1 MSPTSTNTEI
11 QARLAAQAFELL
23 LAKSA
28 QLLFLTNEVGIITR
42 ANSSAETLAG
52 RSLRGTSIHEI
63 IIDFQG
69 GLTLEKLG
77 ASERDGHILHLTTAS
92 GEPASFRFFVRRTDA
107 GYMLLAESTDSD
119 LRHLRSELMKLTVEM
134 GDLNRELQRRNVQLQ
149 ALSETKNQFLG
160 IAAHDLR
167 NPIAVQLAFSDILLD
182 GDVGELN
189 GQQSDLLME
198 IRESSEFMLGLI
210 NSLLDYTAIESGKL
224 RLEKSTFDL
233 SSHIRRNAERNR
245 LIAAKKNI
253 TIVAELEEH
262 LPQVRLDKGK
272 FEQILNNL
280 LSNAIKFS
288 EAGSTVWLRCTRY
301 DGGVRLEVEDQ
312 GPGIPEDQQQLLF
325 KPFSKTTIRPTMGE
339 RSTGLGLSIVKR
351 LVEGHGGSISLRST
365 MEVGSTFRI
374 ILPGT
379 NEGVTE

>member
-28 QLLFLTNEVGIITR
+28 QLLFLTDKAGIITR

-52 RSLRGTSIHEI
+52 RSLRGTSIHEN

-69 GLTLEKLG
+69 GLTLEKLS
-77 ASERDGHILHLTTAS
+77 ASERDGQILHLTTAS

-167 NPIAVQLAFSDILLD
+167 NPLGVLLAFSDILLH
-182 GDVGELN
+182 GDAGEIN
-189 GQQSDLLME
+189 GQQRDFLME

-224 RLEKSTFDL
+224 TLEKSTFDL

-245 LIAAKKNI
+245 LIAGKKNI

-262 LPQVRLDKGK
+262 LPQVPLDKGK

-301 DGGVRLEVEDQ
+301 AGGVRLEVEDH

-325 KPFSKTTIRPTMGE
+325 KPFSRTTIRPTMGE

-365 MEVGSTFRI
+365 VGVGTTFRI